1 MSTIPRGVI
10 GLSKFWL
17 GLRGLL
23 DDTALIRNGLLV
35 RWQGCVDLELLSEG
49 DAMSMT

>member
-1 MSTIPRGVI
+1 MSTIRRWVI

-23 DDTALIRNGLLV
+23 DDTALIRNGL
-35 RWQGCVDLELLSEG
+35 RWQGRVDLELLSEG
-49 DAMSMT
+49 RCL